1 MERDEF
7 GRFVKGHKGLSGDS
21 NPMKNP
27 EIAKKVSETKKRHF
41 GEGKKFGC
49 YNYWLRKKR
58 SKETIEKIRETKRLQ
73 HQDPNSIYNSKEWN
87 ERRIENSIKR
97 IKELWQN
104 PEFRKRQIEERLE
117 RWKNKEYKEK
127 AIKKILKSMFKRPTY
142 LEIKFLDFI
151 KRNNVPLIYC
161 GDGSLLIGGKNPDFV
176 ESNGKKICVEVGNKF
191 EKSIKRG
198 GRNYQSWQEYEKQRI
213 EHFAKCGWKCLV
225 IWEDELEDEQNLLEK
240 IKVFM
245 NEEK

>member
-7 GRFVKGHKGLSGDS
+7 GRFVKGHKGLSGNS

-97 IKELWQN
+97 
-104 PEFRKRQIEERLE
+104 
-117 RWKNKEYKEK
+117 
-127 AIKKILKSMFKRPTY
+127 
-142 LEIKFLDFI
+142 
-151 KRNNVPLIYC
+151 
-161 GDGSLLIGGKNPDFV
+161 
-176 ESNGKKICVEVGNKF
+176 
-191 EKSIKRG
+191 G